1 MRFWMKI
8 WKHFWSQQN
17 DLINHFDFLCDYG
30 FKIEFLSFE
39 KDSAE
44 YIKMNTMVALIHNE
58 KDNISFNELINNK
71 GIDMIFCASGG
82 DYCISSLEYI
92 DFDTLRIMD
101 SNISV
106 Q

>member
-1 MRFWMKI
+1 MWLDVEK
-8 WKHFWSQQN
+8 N

-58 KDNISFNELINNK
+58 KKYFVIK
-71 GIDMIFCASGG
+71 V
-82 DYCISSLEYI
+82 
-92 DFDTLRIMD
+92 LRIAYFRL
-101 SNISV
+101 SV
-106 Q
+106 FGNFI